1 MKYEKTKN
9 YLHMNMR
16 KKNRIM
22 RQLSAAVFLS
32 ACLGLTGGCTEEEEY
47 TQGQWWRRSDFD
59 GYARMYASSF
69 TIGNQGYMCCGYRGS
84 NRDYLKD
91 LWVYDTDGNYWT
103 QLSDMPEEAQG
114 RHSAAAF
121 ALDGKGYV
129 TTGQIKNDPEYLADT
144 WEYDPS
150 TDTWTRMDDFAGG
163 ARGGALAFSLGGY
176 GYVGTGYDDSYQKS
190 FYRFDPHAASG
201 QQWEVVNFSGQ
212 KRRYGTAFVID
223 NVAYVCCG
231 ENNGTIL
238 NEFWKFDGETWI
250 QLRDIANTND
260 DEDYD
265 DNYAIARYCTVSFV
279 IDGKGYIATGNRSG
293 VTDDYWMYNPEQDL
307 WYGDSDDNF
316 TPLSN
321 VHNNSS
327 GASSRYGAVSFS
339 TGTRGFVLLGG
350 SGGSSYFDDVYELL
364 PYDEE
369 KE

>member
-1 MKYEKTKN
+1 
-9 YLHMNMR
+9 
-16 KKNRIM
+16 
-22 RQLSAAVFLS
+22 
-32 ACLGLTGGCTEEEEY
+32 
-47 TQGQWWRRSDFD
+47 
-59 GYARMYASSF
+59 
-69 TIGNQGYMCCGYRGS
+69 MCCGYRGS

-91 LWVYDTDGNYWT
+91 LWVYDTDENYWT

-163 ARGGALAFSLGGY
+163 AHGGALAFSLGGY
-176 GYVGTGYDDSYQKS
+176 GYVGTGY
-190 FYRFDPHAASG
+190 
-201 QQWEVVNFSGQ
+201 
-212 KRRYGTAFVID
+212 
-223 NVAYVCCG
+223 
-231 ENNGTIL
+231 
-238 NEFWKFDGETWI
+238 
-250 QLRDIANTND
+250 
-260 DEDYD
+260 
-265 DNYAIARYCTVSFV
+265 
-279 IDGKGYIATGNRSG
+279 
-293 VTDDYWMYNPEQDL
+293 
-307 WYGDSDDNF
+307 DDNF

>member
-129 TTGQIKNDPEYLADT
+129 TTGQIKNDLEYLADT

-176 GYVGTGYDDSYQKS
+176 GYVGTGY
-190 FYRFDPHAASG
+190 
-201 QQWEVVNFSGQ
+201 
-212 KRRYGTAFVID
+212 
-223 NVAYVCCG
+223 
-231 ENNGTIL
+231 
-238 NEFWKFDGETWI
+238 
-250 QLRDIANTND
+250 
-260 DEDYD
+260 
-265 DNYAIARYCTVSFV
+265 
-279 IDGKGYIATGNRSG
+279 
-293 VTDDYWMYNPEQDL
+293 
-307 WYGDSDDNF
+307 DDNF